1 MQNNNP
7 ANKFC
12 NANVYEDSLIRKSLG
27 GLPVEKNVLAY
38 FKSPEEAE
46 AVSAKLKAM
55 KVVDLRIDRISRY
68 VGDPVDETI
77 NPLTGN
83 ITGLGGLLMDADE
96 TSASAGILMAADPS
110 ASGMSDGGQGGP
122 TGRDILLTA
131 VVDEQIHQKVLR
143 LVTESGGLV

>member
-1 MQNNNP
+1 L
-7 ANKFC
+7 
-12 NANVYEDSLIRKSLG
+12 DKSI
-27 GLPVEKNVLAY
+27 LAY

-55 KVVDLRIDRISRY
+55 RVDDFKINRISRY
-68 VGDPVDETI
+68 VGDPVDETM

-83 ITGLGGLLMDADE
+83 ITGLGGLVMDADE
-96 TSASAGILMAADPS
+96 TSASAGILMGADPS

-131 VVDEQIHQKVLR
+131 VVDEKIHEKVLR
-143 LVTESGGLV
+143 LVTESGGMV

>member
-1 MQNNNP
+1 M
-7 ANKFC
+7 KF
-12 NANVYEDSLIRKSLG
+12 LG
-27 GLPVEKNVLAY
+27 GSPMGKNILAY

-46 AVSAKLKAM
+46 AVCAKLKAL

-68 VGDPVDETI
+68 AGDPVDETM

-83 ITGLGGLLMDADE
+83 ITGLGGLVMDADE

-143 LVTESGGLV
+143 LVTECGGLV

>member
-1 MQNNNP
+1 MNITFTN
-7 ANKFC
+7 FLRR
-12 NANVYEDSLIRKSLG
+12 STL
-27 GLPVEKNVLAY
+27 EKNILAY

-55 KVVDLRIDRISRY
+55 RVDEFKIDRISRY
-68 VGDPVDETI
+68 VGDPVDETM

-83 ITGLGGLLMDADE
+83 ITGLGGLVMDANE

-110 ASGMSDGGQGGP
+110 ASGISDGGQGGP

-131 VVDEQIHQKVLR
+131 VVDEKIHEKVLR
-143 LVTESGGLV
+143 LVTESGGMV

>member
-1 MQNNNP
+1 L
-7 ANKFC
+7 
-12 NANVYEDSLIRKSLG
+12 D
-27 GLPVEKNVLAY
+27 KNILAY

-55 KVVDLRIDRISRY
+55 RVDDFKIDRISRY
-68 VGDPVDETI
+68 VGDPVDETM

-83 ITGLGGLLMDADE
+83 ITGLGGLVMDADE
-96 TSASAGILMAADPS
+96 TTASAGILMAADPS
-110 ASGMSDGGQGGP
+110 ASGMSDGGQGGL

-131 VVDEQIHQKVLR
+131 VIDEKIHEKVLR

>member
-1 MQNNNP
+1 M
-7 ANKFC
+7 
-12 NANVYEDSLIRKSLG
+12 EKS
-27 GLPVEKNVLAY
+27 VLAY

-55 KVVDLRIDRISRY
+55 KVVDIQIDRISRY
-68 VGDPVDETI
+68 GGDPVDETM

-83 ITGLGGLLMDADE
+83 FTGLGGLVMDADE
-96 TSASAGILMAADPS
+96 TSDSAGILMATDPS

-131 VVDEQIHQKVLR
+131 VVNEQIHDKVLR
-143 LVTESGGLV
+143 LVKENGGLV

>member
-1 MQNNNP
+1 L
-7 ANKFC
+7 
-12 NANVYEDSLIRKSLG
+12 DKSI
-27 GLPVEKNVLAY
+27 LAY

-55 KVVDLRIDRISRY
+55 RVDDFKIDRISRY
-68 VGDPVDETI
+68 VGDPVDETM

-83 ITGLGGLLMDADE
+83 ITGLGGLVMDADE

-131 VVDEQIHQKVLR
+131 VVDEKIHEKVLR